1 LSTGE
6 SHKIDEMRCLARRLR
21 EYSVRRS
28 FAAYA
33 ESMARVA
40 KELDYCADK
49 VAARDAVFQ

>member
-6 SHKIDEMRCLARRLR
+6 ARKVDEMRRLAVRLR
-21 EYSVRRS
+21 EYSAQLS

-33 ESMARVA
+33 ESMAHLA
-40 KELDYCADK
+40 QELDLRADK